1 MRDALT
7 AGIFVAALALPIC
20 ARADFVVSGQATA
33 HTPETDAPQP
43 AQSNQKAD
51 EAVSDPILRLHIP
64 QSAPVF
70 MVAQGFGDAV
80 PLRFAVR
87 QIVPKSVRIVYGPGT
102 SPDALVTWKGGQGWN
117 WVLFHAVRPL
127 GLRLVLTPMAVEIRK

>member
-1 MRDALT
+1 MRDALK
-7 AGIFVAALALPIC
+7 AGVLLTTLLLPIC
-20 ARADFVVSGQATA
+20 ARADFVVSGQGTA
-33 HTPETDAPQP
+33 PMTALNAPQET
-43 AQSNQKAD
+43 QSDQKAG
-51 EAVSDPILRLHIP
+51 EAVATDTETSHDSIRPR
-64 QSAPVF
+64 F
-70 MVAQGFGDAV
+70 TVAKGFGDDI

-87 QIVPKSVRIVYGPGT
+87 QIVPKTVRVVYGPGT

>member
-1 MRDALT
+1 MRDALR
-7 AGIFVAALALPIC
+7 ASVFVALLLPIC
-20 ARADFVVSGQATA
+20 ARADFVVSGQTAA
-33 HTPETDAPQP
+33 HTAIPDAPQP
-43 AQSNQKAD
+43 TQWGQKAG
-51 EAVSDPILRLHIP
+51 EAVPTSTETLHTPIRP
-64 QSAPVF
+64 RF
-70 MVAQGFGDAV
+70 MVAQGFGDDV
-80 PLRFAVR
+80 PLRFAMR

>member
-20 ARADFVVSGQATA
+20 ARADFVVSGQAAA
-33 HTPETDAPQP
+33 HTPATDAPQP

-51 EAVSDPILRLHIP
+51 EAVSNDTAPSHTPIRP
-64 QSAPVF
+64 RF

>member
-1 MRDALT
+1 MRDALR
-7 AGIFVAALALPIC
+7 AGIFAAALLLPIC
-20 ARADFVVSGQATA
+20 ARADFVVSGQAAA
-33 HTPETDAPQP
+33 HTNVHDAPQP
-43 AQSNQKAD
+43 TQSDQKTD
-51 EAVSDPILRLHIP
+51 EAVSTSNETSHTPIRP
-64 QSAPVF
+64 RF
-70 MVAQGFGDAV
+70 MVAQGFGDNV

-127 GLRLVLTPMAVEIRK
+127 GLRLVMTPMAVEIRK

>member
-1 MRDALT
+1 MHDALT

-33 HTPETDAPQP
+33 HTPATDAPQP

-51 EAVSDPILRLHIP
+51 EAVSIDTAPSHTPIRP
-64 QSAPVF
+64 RF

>member
-7 AGIFVAALALPIC
+7 AGIFVAALLLPMC
-20 ARADFVVSGQATA
+20 AQADFVVSGQAAA
-33 HTPETDAPQP
+33 HKAVPD
-43 AQSNQKAD
+43 AQSDQKTD
-51 EAVSDPILRLHIP
+51 EAVSPSTETSHTPIRP
-64 QSAPVF
+64 RF